1 MVEQGTENPCVHSSI
16 LCLGIFF
23 YDKELSLKIEITT
36 QLHNLNSVSLAD
48 KYQKI
53 SSTRYLPT
61 FKQFSNLPKK
71 IKTLISYV
79 FRAILKNQHFPR
91 LAKIEL
97 LLLKSNFVICF
108 SIKSI

>member
-1 MVEQGTENPCVHSSI
+1 
-16 LCLGIFF
+16 
-23 YDKELSLKIEITT
+23 
-36 QLHNLNSVSLAD
+36 
-48 KYQKI
+48 
-53 SSTRYLPT
+53 
-61 FKQFSNLPKK
+61 LPKK